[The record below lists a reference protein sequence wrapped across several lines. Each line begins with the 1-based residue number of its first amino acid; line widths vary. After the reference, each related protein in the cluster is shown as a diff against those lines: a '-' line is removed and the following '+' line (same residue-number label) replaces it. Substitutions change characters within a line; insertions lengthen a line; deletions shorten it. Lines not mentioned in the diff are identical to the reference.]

1 MEMGGDVSK
10 DRCEWLHLLQE
21 CGGHASMQSEHNV
34 RTHFL
39 HKYLGTDTR
48 YDICVDGN
56 YWAIFHKDSASSR
69 LKEQGWGRGGAAS
82 GTEVAAAAASS
93 VRAGVCAVVA
103 KASNSVTLEVA
114 GSCGVNFRFNI
125 TPTVVANL
133 SSDLI
138 SNLFAFLLFPI
149 TFPNVVLH
157 CDKIQWQ
164 DMLCHG
170 MI

>member
-1 MEMGGDVSK
+1 MIPWPWKWG
-10 DRCEWLHLLQE
+10 WLHLLQE

-69 LKEQGWGRGGAAS
+69 LKEQGWGRVGAAS

-103 KASNSVTLEVA
+103 KASNSVSVTLEVA
-114 GSCGVNFRFNI
+114 GSGGVNFRFNI
-125 TPTVVANL
+125 THTVVANL
-133 SSDLI
+133 RPDLI
-138 SNLFAFLLFPI
+138 SNLFTFLLFPI
-149 TFPNVVLH
+149 ISQRSSPL
-157 CDKIQWQ
+157 
-164 DMLCHG
+164 
-170 MI
+170 